1 MQDMLKVLAA
11 LQDAVLAEDFE
22 RKAWEKAVR
31 GAPDLLSLRD
41 ALGELQTAVRDDR
54 LSQHF
59 ARSPLLVKGAWME
72 TGMSLSLGAPSLL
85 LPLLQ
90 RSTLTIAHL
99 QQTTS

>member
-31 GAPDLLSLRD
+31 SAADLVSLRD
-41 ALGELQTAVRDDR
+41 GLGELQTAVRDDR

-72 TGMSLSLGAPSLL
+72 TGKTR
-85 LPLLQ
+85 LQ
-90 RSTLTIAHL
+90 VASVRTLAL
-99 QQTTS
+99 TSS